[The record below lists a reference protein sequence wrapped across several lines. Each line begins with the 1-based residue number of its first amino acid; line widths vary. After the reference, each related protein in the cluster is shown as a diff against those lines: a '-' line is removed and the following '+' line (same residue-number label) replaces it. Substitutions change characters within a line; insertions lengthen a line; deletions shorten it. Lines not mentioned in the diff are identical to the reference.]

1 MGIRDMYL
9 LAYNAS
15 MCVGWGAILVKV
27 VKHFVDGGDAASV
40 YPEIAQLLCVAQTGA
55 LAEILH
61 AAFGVVRSP
70 VGTTFLQV
78 LSRLI
83 VLYGAVRLGDAEATR
98 GLVFV
103 QMVVAWCL
111 SEVIRYSFYGAN
123 LVNATVSPLTWLR
136 YSAFMVLY
144 PVGIT
149 GEIGCLYK
157 ALPYIKKHKPWTVEM
172 PNKLNF
178 TFSWYNCVWFILLGV
193 YPYGSYVMY
202 SYMLAQRRK
211 MFAKAASEGAKKSA

>member
-1 MGIRDMYL
+1 MGVKDMYL
-9 LAYNAS
+9 LAYNTG
-15 MCVGWGAILVKV
+15 MCVGWGTILVKV
-27 VKHFVDGGDAASV
+27 IKHLAEGRDAASV

-55 LAEILH
+55 IAEILH

-70 VGTTFLQV
+70 AGTTFLQV

-83 VLYGAVRLGDAEATR
+83 VLYGAVRIGDTEATKNII
-98 GLVFV
+98 FV
-103 QMVVAWCL
+103 QMLIAWCL
-111 SEVIRYSFYGAN
+111 SEIIRYSFYSAN
-123 LVNATVSPLTWLR
+123 LVSVRPAWLTWLR

-149 GEIGCLYK
+149 GEVGCLYK
-157 ALPYIKKHKPWTVEM
+157 ALPYIQEHKPWTVEL

-178 TFSWYNCVWFILLGV
+178 TFSWYNSVWCILLGI

-211 MFAKAASEGAKKSA
+211 IFAKAASERAKKSV

>member
-1 MGIRDMYL
+1 MGIKDMYL
-9 LAYNAS
+9 LAYNAG
-15 MCVGWGAILVKV
+15 MCMGWGTILVKV
-27 VKHFVDGGDAASV
+27 IKRLAEGGSVASV

-55 LAEILH
+55 IAEILH
-61 AAFGVVRSP
+61 AAFGLVRSP

-83 VLYGAVRLGDAEATR
+83 VLYGAVRIGGTEAT
-98 GLVFV
+98 GNIIFV
-103 QMVVAWCL
+103 QMLVSWCL
-111 SEVIRYSFYGAN
+111 SEVIRYSFYTTS
-123 LVNATVSPLTWLR
+123 LVSVRSAWLTWLR

-157 ALPYIKKHKPWTVEM
+157 ALPYIKEHKPWTVEL
-172 PNKLNF
+172 PNTLNF
-178 TFSWYNCVWFILLGV
+178 TFSWHNGVWFILLGV

-202 SYMLAQRRK
+202 SYMLSQRRK
-211 MFAKAASEGAKKSA
+211 IFAKAASEGAKKSA

>member
-1 MGIRDMYL
+1 MGIKDMYL
-9 LAYNAS
+9 LAYNAG
-15 MCVGWGAILVKV
+15 MCVGWGTILVKIIV
-27 VKHFVDGGDAASV
+27 HLAEGRDPASV
-40 YPEIAQLLCVAQTGA
+40 YPDIARLLCVAQTGA
-55 LAEILH
+55 VAEIFH
-61 AAFGVVRSP
+61 AAFGIVRSP

-83 VLYGAVRLGDAEATR
+83 VLYGAVRIGDTDSTKS
-98 GLVFV
+98 LVFV
-103 QMVVAWCL
+103 QMLVAWCL
-111 SEVIRYSFYGAN
+111 SEIIRYSFYGAN
-123 LVNATVSPLTWLR
+123 LLRVNVASLTWLR

-157 ALPYIKKHKPWTVEM
+157 ALPYIKKHKPWTVEL

-178 TFSWYNCVWFILLGV
+178 TFSWYNAVWFILLGI

-211 MFAKAASEGAKKSA
+211 TFAKAAPERSKKSA